1 MRKMSSVRLV
11 RVAERRLDCAVKAE
25 MWACVWETAAE
36 SGRGE
41 VLFEAD
47 GAEEGRV
54 ALR

>member
-25 MWACVWETAAE
+25 IWACVRETVA
-36 SGRGE
+36 GRERGA